1 MTNTIAQQRPILVIG
16 ATGKTGRRVVDRLDR
31 LGIPVRSASRTTSNV
46 SFDWTG
52 RSTWPDALR
61 GVGAVY
67 VTYQPDLIL
76 PQSADDMAAFVQTA
90 RDAGV
95 ERLVLLSGR
104 GEPEAQACE
113 QIVLESSIPATVL
126 RCSWFAQNFSE
137 AFLADGVNEG
147 AVVLPVGDTGEP
159 FLDADDI
166 ADAAV
171 VALTSDGHEGQVYE
185 LTGPRLLTFA
195 EATIEIAQVLGRE
208 ISYQTVSL
216 NDYRA
221 GMEAAQIPDEAV
233 AMVLAL
239 FGTLFDGR
247 NSSTT
252 DGVAQILGR
261 NPVDFSEFV
270 KKAATQGFWS

>member
-113 QIVLESSIPATVL
+113 HIVLDSPIPATVL